1 MKNFTP
7 STGFALL
14 YAVLLTG
21 IILAIG
27 LGLSAILAK
36 QIILS
41 STGAS
46 SQAAYYAAN
55 TGKECVLHWGTRGG
69 VEDDIY
75 KTAFG
80 GYLIDPDSGEPT
92 YYPDPTNDEA
102 RLSEITCGDT
112 PIDIPPPDD
121 LDNGEGKVFELQD
134 VNINNQCVRL
144 TVYVYRDIPAKVIST
159 GYNLPCE
166 DIDNPRRVER
176 EIKGVGTFA
185 TPF

>member
-7 STGFALL
+7 QNGFALL

-46 SQAAYYAAN
+46 SQNAYYAAN

-92 YYPDPTNDEA
+92 YYPDPTNEDA

-112 PIDIPPPDD
+112 SIDIPPPDD
-121 LDNGEGKVFELQD
+121 LDNGDGKRFDLDE
-134 VNINNQCVRL
+134 VNIGGQCVIL
-144 TVYVYRDIPAKVIST
+144 TVYVYEDDPAVVIST
-159 GYNLPCE
+159 GYNVPCE
-166 DIDNPRRVER
+166 ETENPRRVER